1 MRRLVILLAMGLCT
15 GQGYAQTPDLTRVV
29 GTWARPRNSGG
40 WLYET
45 WALALDSSLV
55 GRAFVH
61 VDGRSEEHREYLRI
75 ERFADTWV
83 YLARPRGAE
92 PTLFW
97 WDAQASDSTYWV
109 FRNPEHDYP
118 KRIVYNL
125 REAGKL
131 TAWIDDGDNATED
144 RIEFRFSR
152 KDDE

>member
-1 MRRLVILLAMGLCT
+1 MGQL
-15 GQGYAQTPDLTRVV
+15 Q
-29 GTWARPRNSGG
+29 GTWVVPNQNGG
-40 WLYET
+40 TLHET
-45 WALALDSSLV
+45 WVALSDTVLSGHVYTLTDSL
-55 GRAFVH
+55 AT
-61 VDGRSEEHREYLRI
+61 EHREYLRI
-75 ERFADTWV
+75 ERFAGTWV

-144 RIEFRFSR
+144 RIEFRYVS
-152 KDDE
+152 KLKP